1 MGSLTTYLQRE
12 FARKCPP
19 GWMCRPEVRLLSPDL
34 EGFLGYSARVDVML
48 ERELPAKRLWIE
60 FEVSRADPVLNHAKF
75 ATAHLLQPQLPID
88 YFLAM
93 VSPHVTRGR
102 RNLACTTI
110 ALMRQIGMRA
120 FQTVLLPGT
129 DPVEVKRLNHLNQA
143 DLNQSMIPVEIE
155 IERAITV
162 TESLFSM
169 SNIDVHFAGDLLI
182 VFLNLRRWNA
192 DLVTPEGKQTWGR
205 RTVTY
210 FVYEAESGLFA
221 PSKFCAYS
229 PIAQPEAT
237 GSGSSSLGVMTV
249 AGYSMLNDGTHAL
262 DGNAAVRHLES
273 RLGMSIRD
281 GANEPAILE
290 QFGAWQED
298 HADSINV
305 HPAGPHFL
313 LPPPWFS

>member
-1 MGSLTTYLQRE
+1 MGTLTAYLQRE

-19 GWMCRPEVRLLSPDL
+19 GWMCRPEVRLLTPDL
-34 EGFLGYSARVDVML
+34 EGFLGYSARVDVVL
-48 ERELPAKRLWIE
+48 ERERPAKRLWIE
-60 FEVSRADPVLNHAKF
+60 FEVSRADPVANHAKF
-75 ATAHLLQPQLPID
+75 ATAHLFQPQSSTD

-93 VSPHVTRGR
+93 VSPDVTRGR

-129 DPVEVKRLNHLNQA
+129 DPAEVKRLNHLSQA
-143 DLNQSMIPVEIE
+143 DLNQAGPPVEVE

-162 TESLFSM
+162 TESLISM
-169 SNIDVHFAGDLLI
+169 SDLDVHFAGDLLI
-182 VFLNLRRWNA
+182 VFLNLRRWNTE
-192 DLVTPEGKQTWGR
+192 LVTPEGKQRWGR

-229 PIAQPEAT
+229 PISQSEAAD
-237 GSGSSSLGVMTV
+237 SGPTSLGVMTV
-249 AGYSMLNDGTHAL
+249 ANYAMLNDGTHTL
-262 DGNAAVRHLES
+262 DGHAAVRHLES
-273 RLGMSIRD
+273 RLGMILRE
-281 GANEPAILE
+281 GADEPAILE
-290 QFGAWQED
+290 QFGAWRED
-298 HADSINV
+298 HIDSINV

>member
-19 GWMCRPEVRLLSPDL
+19 GWMCRPEVRLLGPEL

-60 FEVSRADPVLNHAKF
+60 FEVSRADPVANHAKF
-75 ATAHLLQPQLPID
+75 ATAHLFQPQSPTD

-129 DPVEVKRLNHLNQA
+129 DPAEVKRLNHLNQA
-143 DLNQSMIPVEIE
+143 DLDQAMLPVEIE

-162 TESLFSM
+162 TESLISM

-182 VFLNLRRWNA
+182 VFFNLRRWNA
-192 DLVTPEGKQTWGR
+192 ELVTPEGKQTWGR

-210 FVYEAESGLFA
+210 FVFEAESGLFA

-229 PIAQPEAT
+229 PISEPKST
-237 GSGSSSLGVMTV
+237 CSGSSSLGVMTV
-249 AGYSMLNDGTHAL
+249 AGYSMLNDGTHTL
-262 DGNAAVRHLES
+262 DGHAAVQHLES
-273 RLGMSIRD
+273 RLGMILCE
-281 GANEPAILE
+281 GASEPAILE
-290 QFGAWQED
+290 QFGAWHED

>member
-19 GWMCRPEVRLLSPDL
+19 GWTCRPEVRLLSPEL

-60 FEVSRADPVLNHAKF
+60 FEVSRADPVANHAKF
-75 ATAHLLQPQLPID
+75 ATAHLFQPQSPTD

-120 FQTVLLPGT
+120 FQTVLFPGT
-129 DPVEVKRLNHLNQA
+129 DPAELKRLNHLNQA
-143 DLNQSMIPVEIE
+143 GLEQAKLSVEIE

-162 TESLFSM
+162 TESLISI
-169 SNIDVHFAGDLLI
+169 SNMDVHLAGDLLI

-192 DLVTPEGKQTWGR
+192 ELATAEGKQTWGR

-229 PIAQPEAT
+229 LVSPPEAKVK
-237 GSGSSSLGVMTV
+237 GSNSLGVMTV
-249 AGYSMLNDGTHAL
+249 AGYSILNDGTHAL
-262 DGNAAVRHLES
+262 DGHAAVHHLES
-273 RLGMSIRD
+273 RLGMIVRE
-281 GANEPAILE
+281 GADEPAILE
-290 QFGAWQED
+290 QFEAWRED
-298 HADSINV
+298 HADSISV

-313 LPPPWFS
+313 LPPPWLS